1 MAALRS
7 TLDAFW
13 TTELEELASAASQE
27 VSAKKGSPDDD

>member
-13 TTELEELASAASQE
+13 TTELEQLVVAEPP
-27 VSAKKGSPDDD
+27 KKGTPHDD